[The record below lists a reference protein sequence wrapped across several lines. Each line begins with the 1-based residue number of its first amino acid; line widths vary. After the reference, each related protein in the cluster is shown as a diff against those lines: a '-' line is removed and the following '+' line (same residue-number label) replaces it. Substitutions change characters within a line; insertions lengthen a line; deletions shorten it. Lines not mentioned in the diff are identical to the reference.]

1 MLLWECQALESAR
14 YCHLWPQIWSFP
26 LTEVWVDDGEILL
39 LYIRA
44 CALLQRT
51 PWEMHFRLKMHRL
64 TKIPL
69 TAEGHMCYI
78 RYFEARN
85 DFGKSNFLV
94 FKSFGMK
101 IGDSCKYP
109 FCPNSHKRNL
119 LQILAF
125 ISNGILNCKI
135 NSTNRGT
142 FSNSVRKIILM
153 VSMVQGV

>member
-85 DFGKSNFLV
+85 DLEKSNFLV

-101 IGDSCKYP
+101 IGDSWKYP
-109 FCPNSHKRNL
+109 FCPNLHKRNL

-125 ISNGILNCKI
+125 ISSGICRVCHILLLV
-135 NSTNRGT
+135 
-142 FSNSVRKIILM
+142 FSMRNVLRATKLWR
-153 VSMVQGV
+153 